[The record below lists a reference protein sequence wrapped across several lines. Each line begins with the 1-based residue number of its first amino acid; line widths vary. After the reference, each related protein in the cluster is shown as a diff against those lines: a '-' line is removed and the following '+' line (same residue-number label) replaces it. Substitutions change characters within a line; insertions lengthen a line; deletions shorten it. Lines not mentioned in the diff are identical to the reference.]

1 MLKKILIANR
11 GEIALRILRA
21 CKELHIK
28 TVAVYSTADRYL
40 KHVLLADETICI
52 GPENPIKSYLNIP
65 SIISAAEIT
74 GADAIH
80 PGYGFL
86 SENANFAEQ
95 VERSGFI
102 FIGPKSNTIKI
113 MSNKTSALNFMKKI
127 GMPCLPSSP
136 EISDKYNI
144 EEIKYIAKEI
154 GYPLIIKAVQ
164 GGGGRAMRIVYD
176 ESKLTHYI
184 NIAKSEAK
192 LSFNDNRIYFEK
204 YIYSPKHIEI
214 QILSDSQGNA
224 VSLGERDCS
233 IQRRYQKILEESPSL
248 YFNEKNRKLLGD
260 FCIDACLKLKYL
272 GVGTFEF
279 LYSKNKF
286 YFIEMNTRIQVEHT
300 VTEMVTGL
308 DLVKAQISLASGE
321 KLTIKQNQIKIFGH
335 AIECRI
341 NAEDPVTFIP
351 NSGKITRFHPPGG
364 LGVRWESHI
373 YAGYVIPA
381 FYDSMIGKLI
391 CFGENRSIVIEKMKN
406 ALEELIID
414 GVKTNIN
421 LHLEILNSSKFRSG
435 KFNINCLLAS
445 KKNIKT

>member
-11 GEIALRILRA
+11 GEIALRILRT

-28 TVAVYSTADRYL
+28 TVAIYSTADRYL

-52 GPENPIKSYLNIP
+52 GSEHPIKSYLNIP

-95 VERSGFI
+95 VERSGFV
-102 FIGPKSNTIKI
+102 FIGPKPHTIKL
-113 MSNKTSALNFMKKI
+113 MSNKISALNFMKEI
-127 GMPCLPSSP
+127 GLPCLPTSL
-136 EISDKYNI
+136 EISKFSI
-144 EEIKYIAKEI
+144 KKIKYIAQKVV

-164 GGGGRAMRIVYD
+164 GGGGRAMRIVHNEND
-176 ESKLTHYI
+176 LEIAVNLAKL
-184 NIAKSEAK
+184 EAK
-192 LSFNDNRIYFEK
+192 LTFDDNRIYFEK
-204 YIYSPKHIEI
+204 YINESKHIEI
-214 QILSDSQGNA
+214 QILSDGQGNA

-233 IQRRYQKILEESPSL
+233 IQRRHQKILEETPSL
-248 YFNEKNRKLLGD
+248 YLNEQNRRFLGN
-260 FCIDACLKLKYL
+260 FCINACLKLKYR
-272 GVGTFEF
+272 GIGTFEF

-286 YFIEMNTRIQVEHT
+286 YFIEMNTRLQVEHT
-300 VTEMVTGL
+300 ITEMVTGF
-308 DLVKAQISLASGE
+308 DLVKAQIQIASGK
-321 KLTIKQNQIKIFGH
+321 KLTIKQNQITICGH

-341 NAEDPVTFIP
+341 NAEDPITFRP
-351 NSGKITRFHPPGG
+351 NPGKITRFHPPGG

-373 YAGYVIPA
+373 YSGYFVPS

-391 CFGENRSIVIEKMKN
+391 CFGENREITIEKMKN

-414 GVKTNIN
+414 GIKTNIS
-421 LHLEILNSSKFRSG
+421 LHLKIINDMNFRRG
-435 KFNINCLLAS
+435 KFHINALL
-445 KKNIKT
+445 